1 MLGFNIFYLL
11 KLIDLDL
18 LFSCD
23 ISQSFNPLTS
33 FITSVFAS
41 VKTYIALK
49 APFFFGGG
57 KQNYFR
63 LDGTLTCKL
72 VIFSLF
78 I

>member
-49 APFFFGGG
+49 APFFLGGG
-57 KQNYFR
+57 GGSKITF
-63 LDGTLTCKL
+63 G
-72 VIFSLF
+72 
-78 I
+78 